1 MLDKKNKELKKDEKI
16 ESTRGYVYDTPAC
29 DLYETENEYKIF
41 FDIPGV
47 EKNDISLKV
56 EKDILTLKA
65 ESSKKPDKGYD
76 CIRSEMRFEGYK
88 RSFELNNAVDAD
100 KIDADYQNGTLILT
114 LPKREEQKT
123 KEIKIKVS

>member
-1 MLDKKNKELKKDEKI
+1 MQDKKNKELKKEEKI
-16 ESTRGYVYDTPAC
+16 ESTRGYIYDTPAC
-29 DLYETENEYKIF
+29 DLYENENEYKMY

-47 EKNDISLKV
+47 EKDEISLKV

-65 ESSKKPDKGYD
+65 ENSKKPDMGYE
-76 CIRSEMRFEGYK
+76 CIRSEMKFNGYK

-100 KIDADYQNGTLILT
+100 KINADYQDGTLILT

>member
-1 MLDKKNKELKKDEKI
+1 MQDKKNKELEKNEKI
-16 ESTRGYVYDTPAC
+16 ESTRGYIYETPLC
-29 DLYETENEYKIF
+29 DLYETENEYKIY

-47 EKNDISLKV
+47 EKDEISLNV
-56 EKDILTLKA
+56 EKDVLTLKA
-65 ESSKKPDKGYD
+65 ECLKKPDIGYE
-76 CIRSEMRFEGYK
+76 CIRSEMKFNGYK

-100 KIDADYQNGTLILT
+100 KINADYQNETLILN